1 MSKRKLLSVILL
13 AFVTTL
19 MLACA
24 VIFTACGNNETPD
37 DGQNTE
43 QGGGNPQSETSP
55 VAGEFVNDSGYYLNS
70 DAYVIKHTIEF
81 FTDGTAEMYVTLLS
95 VSTGVTA
102 SQNFRGFY
110 VWQNGKYID
119 LMWSGAENPV
129 TYAYTGLTINTG
141 SAVLTCTGKNSR
153 DEFAGMYNMVSYGT
167 SGPGK
172 IEGEA
177 IQYLRDGESTTSVTA
192 VPSVGAEFV
201 RWSDGVMTASRSDDD
216 VKDNMSVYAE
226 FRQVTP
232 VFALSY
238 SAGRGGSLTG
248 ETYQVVLLGESG
260 TAVTAV
266 PDSGYVF
273 LGWSDGVATAT
284 RADRAVENMSVTAEF
299 GSSYTITYAAGE
311 GGSIQGETSQI
322 VDEGATPTPVTA
334 VPDEGY
340 EFERWEYDVFGTT
353 HYLWTPTITP
363 TSQSELLTGME
374 YRAVFTKITYT
385 ATYNT
390 NLGYRGGLLQ
400 YDLSENSGDK
410 NPDDYKPEGN
420 HQLEFAI
427 TIDNDYSAPIITA
440 KAKDGYR
447 FVQWSDGSNDPQRQD
462 TNIHE
467 DITITAEF
475 VRVYNLTFVAGEG
488 GSIQGETSQIVDEGA
503 TPTPVTAVPD
513 EGYEFERWEY
523 DVFGTTHYLWT
534 PTITPTSQSEL
545 LTGMEYRAVFTKI
558 TYTATYNTNLGYRG
572 GLLQYDFSENSG
584 DKNPNDYKPEGKH
597 FFEFAITIDNN
608 YSAPIIT
615 AKANNGYRFV
625 QWSDG
630 STDPQRQDTDI
641 HEDITITAEFVRVYN
656 LTFTAGG
663 GGTIQGETSQIVDE
677 GATPTSVT
685 AVPDEGYEFE
695 RWEYDVFGTTHYF
708 WSPTITPTSQSEL
721 LTEMEYRAV
730 FTKISK

>member
-1 MSKRKLLSVILL
+1 MSKSKRKLLTVILV

-24 VIFTACGNNETPD
+24 IIFTACGNHETPD

-81 FTDGTAEMYVTLLS
+81 FTDGTAEMYATLLS

-110 VWQNGKYID
+110 VWQNGNYID

-340 EFERWEYDVFGTT
+340 EFERWEY
-353 HYLWTPTITP
+353 
-363 TSQSELLTGME
+363 
-374 YRAVFTKITYT
+374 
-385 ATYNT
+385 
-390 NLGYRGGLLQ
+390 
-400 YDLSENSGDK
+400 
-410 NPDDYKPEGN
+410 
-420 HQLEFAI
+420 
-427 TIDNDYSAPIITA
+427 
-440 KAKDGYR
+440 
-447 FVQWSDGSNDPQRQD
+447 
-462 TNIHE
+462 
-467 DITITAEF
+467 
-475 VRVYNLTFVAGEG
+475 
-488 GSIQGETSQIVDEGA
+488 
-503 TPTPVTAVPD
+503 
-513 EGYEFERWEY
+513 
-523 DVFGTTHYLWT
+523 FGTTHYLWT

-584 DKNPNDYKPEGKH
+584 DKNPDDYKPEGNH
-597 FFEFAITIDNN
+597 QLEFAITIDND

-615 AKANNGYRFV
+615 AKAKDGYRFV

-695 RWEYDVFGTTHYF
+695 RWEYDVFGTTHYL
-708 WSPTITPTSQSEL
+708 WIRHNSLSVDS
-721 LTEMEYRAV
+721 YHYSD
-730 FTKISK
+730 KSK

>member
-1 MSKRKLLSVILL
+1 MSKRKLLTVILV

-24 VIFTACGNNETPD
+24 IIFTACGNHETPD

-81 FTDGTAEMYVTLLS
+81 FTDGTAEMYATLLS

-110 VWQNGKYID
+110 VWQNGNYID

-340 EFERWEYDVFGTT
+340 EF
-353 HYLWTPTITP
+353 
-363 TSQSELLTGME
+363 
-374 YRAVFTKITYT
+374 
-385 ATYNT
+385 
-390 NLGYRGGLLQ
+390 
-400 YDLSENSGDK
+400 
-410 NPDDYKPEGN
+410 
-420 HQLEFAI
+420 
-427 TIDNDYSAPIITA
+427 
-440 KAKDGYR
+440 
-447 FVQWSDGSNDPQRQD
+447 
-462 TNIHE
+462 
-467 DITITAEF
+467 
-475 VRVYNLTFVAGEG
+475 
-488 GSIQGETSQIVDEGA
+488 
-503 TPTPVTAVPD
+503 
-513 EGYEFERWEY
+513 
-523 DVFGTTHYLWT
+523 FGTTHYLWT

-685 AVPDEGYEFE
+685 AVPDEGFRHNSLSVDSY
-695 RWEYDVFGTTHYF
+695 HY
-708 WSPTITPTSQSEL
+708 SD
-721 LTEMEYRAV
+721 
-730 FTKISK
+730 KSK